1 MNTGNPRLDA
11 PTLDIWYINRG
22 VRSYTR
28 DALRPL
34 GLSIPEAVALKMLS
48 CMGSE
53 ASQRQLLVQMAERFG
68 VGDGGL
74 PFDKGLMTRT
84 MQSLESKGYV
94 LRARNPADNRS
105 SLFRLTAEG
114 EKFCALM
121 RNIMTGLIRKA
132 LDGIPEEELDVG
144 ARVLSKI
151 KENLSKDNCDK
162 ENMSCI

>member
-11 PTLDIWYINRG
+11 STLDIWYINRG
-22 VRSYTR
+22 IRSYAR

-48 CMGSE
+48 CMGSK
-53 ASQRQLLVQMAERFG
+53 ASQRQLLDEMAERSG
-68 VGDGGL
+68 AGDGGF

-94 LRARNPADNRS
+94 LRARNPDDNRS
-105 SLFRLTAEG
+105 SLFQLTAKG
-114 EKFCALM
+114 ERYCKRM
-121 RNIMTGLIRKA
+121 RDIMAELIRKA
-132 LDGIPEEELDVG
+132 LDGIPEEELDVS

-151 KENLSKDNCDK
+151 KENLSKDNFDK
-162 ENMSCI
+162 ENVSCK